1 MQLLFIFF
9 YKHPLVIF
17 LLPLLLHSWQY
28 TDPSQHSKNIK
39 IIDDSIK
46 RLRWRPSE
54 QTLFSAILMM
64 NEWNLPPLPLPLND
78 FNISSPSLF
87 PFIDL
92 VITLPRQG
100 FDFSSEE
107 MSENNHFQWQLTL
120 LAPLSLPHWMCS
132 YPLLI
137 LFTTHFQTSHPHQQ
151 YLQIHHHIITTE
163 LYVHHCHVQ
172 YQIAKLLKINHLHHQ
187 PVEGHPKKAKLL
199 NNPII
204 CKCRMGGIY

>member
-9 YKHPLVIF
+9 FINIPWSYCFCPYCFICGNVQMLPSTARILK
-17 LLPLLLHSWQY
+17 LLMIQSNVYVGDLQS
-28 TDPSQHSKNIK
+28 
-39 IIDDSIK
+39 
-46 RLRWRPSE
+46 RLYFPPYLWWMSE
-54 QTLFSAILMM
+54 IS
-64 NEWNLPPLPLPLND
+64 LPLPLND

-137 LFTTHFQTSHPHQQ
+137 LFTTHFQTSHTHQAALSPDPPS
-151 YLQIHHHIITTE
+151 YNHHRVVCPPLSCSISN
-163 LYVHHCHVQ
+163 CQ
-172 YQIAKLLKINHLHHQ
+172 ASKN
-187 PVEGHPKKAKLL
+187 
-199 NNPII
+199 
-204 CKCRMGGIY
+204 

>member
-1 MQLLFIFF
+1 MTLHFFFINIAWSYCFCPYCFICGNVQILPSTARILKLLMIQSNV
-9 YKHPLVIF
+9 YVGDLQ
-17 LLPLLLHSWQY
+17 S
-28 TDPSQHSKNIK
+28 
-39 IIDDSIK
+39 
-46 RLRWRPSE
+46 RLYFPPYLWWMSE
-54 QTLFSAILMM
+54 I
-64 NEWNLPPLPLPLND
+64 PLPLPLND

-137 LFTTHFQTSHPHQQ
+137 LFTTHFQTSHTHQQ